1 MLSGSRLANLYTTN
15 RVARELLGMIVYQA
29 KRGKIGPLCTTFAFL
44 PEGYSVRELC
54 SDLSSQQ
61 LPNQDLH
68 LHWYSNGVLD

>member
-1 MLSGSRLANLYTTN
+1 MLSDPRPANPYTTN
-15 RVARELLGMIVYQA
+15 RVARELLDMIAYQA

-54 SDLSSQQ
+54 SDLSGQQ

-68 LHWYSNGVLD
+68 LHWYPNGVLD